1 VPPPADAHLLHYAP
15 PPARPWRWGSFF
27 WGFATGV
34 LGCVV
39 AGLVV
44 GAMATWAGVR
54 SAPLFFVVFV
64 PLLAAFVWWN
74 FVLERRR
81 LASRGYAAGV
91 AISVGLNG
99 LLCGVCSGIT

>member
-1 VPPPADAHLLHYAP
+1 VPPPADAHLLQYAP
-15 PPARPWRWGSFF
+15 PPARPWRWLNFVG
-27 WGFATGV
+27 GFATGV

-44 GAMATWAGVR
+44 GAVATWAGVR
-54 SAPLFFVVFV
+54 SAPLFFAVLV
-64 PLLAAFVWWN
+64 PLLAALVWWN
-74 FVLERRR
+74 FALERRR
-81 LASRGYAAGV
+81 FASRGFALGV